1 MPLYEL
7 ECKVCGLSQEK
18 FLWEY
23 QDPAREMCPF
33 CGGEDNRET
42 LLEDF
47 PWEYLTALGCG

>member
-7 ECKVCGLSQEK
+7 ECKSCGLSQEK

-33 CGGEDNRET
+33 CGAEDNRET
-42 LLEDF
+42 VLEDF